1 MAAAVALA
9 VTWAESGVGKV
20 DGSGGGGEQAQR
32 PSEPATTDGRAPAL
46 MVAGG
51 LEEVVDPS
59 LVAAG
64 RLELL
69 RIWEDLV
76 LGACGGQGRV
86 GGLRL
91 ERHPP
96 VPN

>member
-1 MAAAVALA
+1 MQVWVRTRGLLGEKGRSTHRLVDRAEEAV
-9 VTWAESGVGKV
+9 G
-20 DGSGGGGEQAQR
+20 
-32 PSEPATTDGRAPAL
+32 
-46 MVAGG
+46 
-51 LEEVVDPS
+51 PS